1 MKQLSKM
8 ELLNLLGGS
17 VQAHSRCDD
26 LVANANKIRMEQL
39 GLKEIGICG
48 QTNLKSI
55 AKTLFNRWRKDPLQP
70 FNYL

>member
-26 LVANANKIRMEQL
+26 LVM
-39 GLKEIGICG
+39 
-48 QTNLKSI
+48 S
-55 AKTLFNRWRKDPLQP
+55 PL
-70 FNYL
+70 

>member
-26 LVANANKIRMEQL
+26 LVINANKNGATWSDGEWDLWADQFEKL
-39 GLKEIGICG
+39 L
-48 QTNLKSI
+48 
-55 AKTLFNRWRKDPLQP
+55 NRWRKDPLQP
-70 FNYL
+70 FYYL

>member
-1 MKQLSKM
+1 M

-26 LVANANKIRMEQL
+26 LVINANKNGATWSIY
-39 GLKEIGICG
+39 G
-48 QTNLKSI
+48 QTNSKSI
-55 AKTLFNRWRKDPLQP
+55 AKTLLNRWRKDPLQP

>member
-26 LVANANKIRMEQL
+26 LVINANKNGATWSDGEWDLWADQF
-39 GLKEIGICG
+39 
-48 QTNLKSI
+48 KSI
-55 AKTLFNRWRKDPLQP
+55 AKTLLNRWRKDPLQP

>member
-26 LVANANKIRMEQL
+26 LVADANQHGAHWNNEKWDKWADQFE
-39 GLKEIGICG
+39 KYC
-48 QTNLKSI
+48 
-55 AKTLFNRWRKDPLQP
+55 
-70 FNYL
+70 

>member
-26 LVANANKIRMEQL
+26 LVINANKNGQL
-39 GLKEIGICG
+39 GLMENGIYG
-48 QTNLKSI
+48 QTNSKSI
-55 AKTLFNRWRKDPLQP
+55 AKTLLNRWRKDPLQP

>member
-26 LVANANKIRMEQL
+26 LVANANKNGSTWSNGDWDLWAEQFDRY
-39 GLKEIGICG
+39 C
-48 QTNLKSI
+48 
-55 AKTLFNRWRKDPLQP
+55 
-70 FNYL
+70 

>member
-26 LVANANKIRMEQL
+26 LVPMPIRMEQL